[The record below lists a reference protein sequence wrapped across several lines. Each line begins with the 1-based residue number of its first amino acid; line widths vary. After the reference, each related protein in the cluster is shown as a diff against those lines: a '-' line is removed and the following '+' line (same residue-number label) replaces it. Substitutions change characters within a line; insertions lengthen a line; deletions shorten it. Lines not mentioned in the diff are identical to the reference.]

1 MAFKDLAESQHG
13 NKLKAADLLKY
24 WQANLTITSGE
35 EITLSFLESVLTT
48 RNCVMKHQILR
59 DSWLKYERN

>member
-1 MAFKDLAESQHG
+1 MAFKDLVESQRG

-48 RNCVMKHQILR
+48 WNCVMKHQILR
-59 DSWLKYERN
+59 DSWLK